1 MNHPRPLLVSSLLVL
16 ALASACASDN
26 TPAATSSDPDAVVVV
41 PDAAAASGS
50 LCERSCASTARAAC
64 PLTMAD
70 CAPACEKVLPGKCSA
85 EKSAYLECLAGLRLD
100 QLECDPAGA
109 PRAKGGACDG
119 SLMALARCA
128 AM

>member
-1 MNHPRPLLVSSLLVL
+1 MNHARSLLA
-16 ALASACASDN
+16 ALFLVAACASDK
-26 TPAATSSDPDAVVVV
+26 TPTETSSTPDPVVAL
-41 PDAAAASGS
+41 PDAAAPPGS
-50 LCERSCASTARAAC
+50 LCERSCASTARPAC

-70 CAPACEKVLPGKCSA
+70 CVPACQKLLPGKCSE

-109 PRAKGGACDG
+109 PRAKSGACDA